1 MIDLLAFLGGE
12 LRPEDQRPV
21 VEPFADDLRTEL
33 VGGGLQ
39 RHDVGDSKKGIV
51 GLAEADLPPL
61 QFLLNE
67 TVTIEVI
74 AGLEREEG
82 GYPHHDW
89 TEDRI
94 ADVEVVMR
102 EAAALVR
109 QDPVMWIFG
118 RVFRHGDAKGR
129 ALLHALE
136 DEIDAIGAPLRH
148 AALPG
153 QDMIFLAHSLFGPL
167 DRQPMIARVGVHP
180 GLIVGVRWL
189 RTSLLTVTTPTTLRK

>member
-1 MIDLLAFLGGE
+1 SE
-12 LRPEDQRPV
+12 V
-21 VEPFADDLRTEL
+21 
-33 VGGGLQ
+33 VGGGVEGGE
-39 RHDVGDSKKGIV
+39 VGDSKKGIG
-51 GLAEADLPPL
+51 GLAEAVLPPL
-61 QFLLNE
+61 QFLLDE

-82 GYPHHDW
+82 GDPHHDW

-94 ADVEVVMR
+94 ADVKIIMR

-109 QDPVMWIFG
+109 QDSVMGIFG

-136 DEIDAIGAPLRH
+136 DEIDAVGAPLRD

-153 QDMIFLAHSLFGPL
+153 PDMIFLAHSLLGPL
-167 DRQPMIARVGVHP
+167 ER
-180 GLIVGVRWL
+180 
-189 RTSLLTVTTPTTLRK
+189 

>member
-39 RHDVGDSKKGIV
+39 RRDVVDSKKGIV
-51 GLAEADLPPL
+51 GLAKADLPPL
-61 QFLLNE
+61 QFLLDE

-82 GYPHHDW
+82 DDPHHDW

-109 QDPVMWIFG
+109 QDPVFCLMTPPAYRSGISVRQQPRDPFVRAVPMVRIRFPPAVSLQNHRFRGG
-118 RVFRHGDAKGR
+118 R
-129 ALLHALE
+129 
-136 DEIDAIGAPLRH
+136 
-148 AALPG
+148 
-153 QDMIFLAHSLFGPL
+153 
-167 DRQPMIARVGVHP
+167 
-180 GLIVGVRWL
+180 RW
-189 RTSLLTVTTPTTLRK
+189 

>member
-39 RHDVGDSKKGIV
+39 RRDVVNSKKGIV
-51 GLAEADLPPL
+51 RLAEADLPPL
-61 QFLLNE
+61 QFLLDE

-109 QDPVMWIFG
+109 QDPVIWIFG

-136 DEIDAIGAPLRH
+136 DEIDAVGAALRH

-153 QDMIFLAHSLFGPL
+153 QDMIFLAHALFGPL
-167 DRQPMIARVGVHP
+167 ARTF
-180 GLIVGVRWL
+180 
-189 RTSLLTVTTPTTLRK
+189 RTVSPSSPLSPNSPRPRSATRRRCCSR

>member
-1 MIDLLAFLGGE
+1 MIC
-12 LRPEDQRPV
+12 
-21 VEPFADDLRTEL
+21 
-33 VGGGLQ
+33 GGGLQ
-39 RHDVGDSKKGIV
+39 RRDVVDRKKGIV
-51 GLAEADLPPL
+51 GLAEADLPAL
-61 QFLLNE
+61 QFLLDE

-89 TEDRI
+89 TEDLI

-109 QDPVMWIFG
+109 QDPVIWIFG

-136 DEIDAIGAPLRH
+136 DEIDAVGAPASPCGVARAGH
-148 AALPG
+148 DLPCAFPFRPTRSG
-153 QDMIFLAHSLFGPL
+153 ADDCGRRLPPRPDS
-167 DRQPMIARVGVHP
+167 RRCVG
-180 GLIVGVRWL
+180 
-189 RTSLLTVTTPTTLRK
+189 